1 MLITCRR
8 FFISTSINI
17 INIKLRK
24 KADCGNG
31 FQIEIPTL
39 IKFPLM
45 SISFKIILDAQQF
58 YLSENSLRINI
69 MVADC

>member
-45 SISFKIILDAQQF
+45 SSVSKLF
-58 YLSENSLRINI
+58 
-69 MVADC
+69 